1 MADASKYEQEL
12 KDFFGVANG
21 FPSFDIILLGMGDDG
36 HTASLFPHTN
46 ALKECDRL
54 ITVGNKEDNQRL
66 TFTVPL
72 INHAQ
77 WVIFLVSGKNKQE
90 ALKAVFDQESDSD
103 QYPSKKIQPQGELI
117 WFIDEDANSI
127 RN

>member
-1 MADASKYEQEL
+1 
-12 KDFFGVANG
+12 
-21 FPSFDIILLGMGDDG
+21 MGY
-36 HTASLFPHTN
+36 
-46 ALKECDRL
+46 
-54 ITVGNKEDNQRL
+54 
-66 TFTVPL
+66 
-72 INHAQ
+72 
-77 WVIFLVSGKNKQE
+77 FLSIGKNKQE